1 MDYNIILVCQWGA
14 STGMLVEK
22 MRESANKKNIEAVI
36 NAYSEANLDD
46 YINDVDIVLLAP
58 QVRFKKDAFEE
69 KYKAN
74 KVPFL
79 IIETAD
85 YGMLNGEK
93 VLDSAIKKIEEERR

>member
-1 MDYNIILVCQWGA
+1 MVYNIILICQWGA

-22 MRESANKKNIEAVI
+22 MLEAAAKKNIEVAI
-36 NAYSEANLDD
+36 NAYPEAKLDD
-46 YINDVDIVLLAP
+46 YIGDADIVLLAP

-74 KVPFL
+74 NVPFMVVD
-79 IIETAD
+79 TAD

-93 VLDSAIKKIEEERR
+93 VLNAVFEKLENERR